1 MEYQPYF
8 TDFELKVLRTALH
21 YFEAETMDSK
31 NDMRFIDDNEI
42 TKEHILEIS
51 CILSFAVHKREQQ
64 RREKKGVAV

>member
-21 YFEAETMDSK
+21 YYEAELMDSK
-31 NDMRFIDDNEI
+31 NDMRFIDNLGV
-42 TKEHILEIS
+42 TKEHILELS

-64 RREKKGVAV
+64 RRDKKEVA